1 MREEFA
7 PRCIA
12 LGHFLLEE
20 YKLYVPNCFA
30 ALKGIGSVRADGLL
44 PRENGL
50 IPNENSIRISVPEGE
65 KEIDMKEKIKQEF
78 AIITTRQ
85 LPKFISIIYV
95 KLLLFI
101 TSYNLENV
109 SIKAYSPDEISRQ
122 FKFKIF

>member
-65 KEIDMKEKIKQEF
+65 KEIDMEEKIMYYHFARIMKEKNISMLFTSCSDINGCSEF
-78 AIITTRQ
+78 AD
-85 LPKFISIIYV
+85 SIIR
-95 KLLLFI
+95 L
-101 TSYNLENV
+101 
-109 SIKAYSPDEISRQ
+109 
-122 FKFKIF
+122 